1 MKKRLLWLAMAL
13 FVSTGLM
20 AQSWYLAGSST
31 SGDSGWLDGK
41 NWDASGT
48 AMTDNGDGTFSYST
62 TVQAGTYEFKVTN
75 GTWDTSYGYDNVNS
89 IASTSGYENAGGN
102 VKFTISEQA
111 AITISLNPEA
121 ADNEKITLTSSIPF
135 GQAVIT
141 VWTVVGDDVL
151 CGTNW
156 DVSDTGNDMV
166 EGESGIWTK
175 TYENFEVTA
184 DNAGAEISFKAVAN
198 HSYSIGEYPQG
209 EGGNA
214 TLTLPSETG
223 TYNIIITLDTNSWS
237 IDNTIEKVVGE
248 EPEPGPAEPVL
259 LIADDIAVSWNEP
272 VYNAETKELQLSC
285 TFDIAETQTSV
296 SIDDL
301 LAANPVCFI
310 RFGASGDV
318 RASRDGN
325 AVSVTIPNVEAG
337 AELAYSLNMNIGAD
351 NADVIVPVR
360 IEIVKSEWVYAPSVP
375 EPEPEPEPGI
385 TTLYMI
391 GDATQGGWAL
401 ENATALAYDADSKTF
416 TWTGDLTVGTEGF
429 KFVVS
434 NTAYVPCFVAAS
446 EGQQIVSGEQVA
458 LVYRENEEAGAPADY
473 KFKVPEDGNYTVV
486 VTMDGT
492 EASMVVTQNSVA
504 PVPQWYVA
512 GNGNENVP
520 EWVNGKNWNPDAA
533 PMTANGDGTFSYSTT
548 IPAGTYEFKVTNGT
562 WEAEQGSVVY
572 DYNHINAATSASGY
586 ENAGGNVKFTISE
599 QADITISLNPEAA
612 DNEKITL
619 TSSIPFGQAEI
630 TLWTVVG
637 DAALCGSDWDPA
649 DANNDMAED
658 AETPGIWTKT
668 YENFEVNADNAGT
681 VISFKAVANHNYSV
695 GEVPQGEG
703 NNATLTLPE
712 ETGIYNITIILNT
725 NDWTI
730 SNSIDKVG
738 GEEPE
743 PVETTAEWSFLLN
756 GDNSLTVICTVN
768 ALGGQTDPSAVAGL
782 VGWMYVDNPATQLG
796 WVAGSFEIMY
806 TTEVL
811 TDGQTVA
818 LNATWNWQ
826 DGGVFTA
833 PETFIYT
840 FNEEEPEPVP
850 AAWYIAGNGDV
861 DAAWVGGLSWDV
873 AGVALADNGD
883 GTYGYETTVPAGT
896 YQFKITN
903 GKWYDPEN
911 TPDGI
916 NYGYTNVDGV
926 ASTSGYVDGGGNNVM
941 FTIASEA
948 TITITL
954 NPAAMDDAKII
965 LSSTVG
971 FGEAVVDRWTLAGD
985 VPFFAGSAWGFD
997 AGNDLVETA
1006 PGVWTKVYENVE
1018 VTSDMAGQT
1027 YQYKVGANGGFDVDQ
1042 YPAQG
1047 NNTFTMPA
1055 EAGSYN
1061 ITFTFN
1067 AEGERTLGFECV
1079 MNEPTSIDEA
1089 AAAVITAADGRIYCD
1104 KDFVIVNLAGQDV
1117 TAANGDLQGTYLVVA
1132 GDEVVKVM
1140 VD

>member
-111 AITISLNPEA
+111 DITISLNPEA

-141 VWTVVGDDVL
+141 V
-151 CGTNW
+151 
-156 DVSDTGNDMV
+156 
-166 EGESGIWTK
+166 
-175 TYENFEVTA
+175 
-184 DNAGAEISFKAVAN
+184 
-198 HSYSIGEYPQG
+198 
-209 EGGNA
+209 
-214 TLTLPSETG
+214 
-223 TYNIIITLDTNSWS
+223 
-237 IDNTIEKVVGE
+237 
-248 EPEPGPAEPVL
+248 
-259 LIADDIAVSWNEP
+259 
-272 VYNAETKELQLSC
+272 
-285 TFDIAETQTSV
+285 
-296 SIDDL
+296 
-301 LAANPVCFI
+301 
-310 RFGASGDV
+310 
-318 RASRDGN
+318 
-325 AVSVTIPNVEAG
+325 
-337 AELAYSLNMNIGAD
+337 
-351 NADVIVPVR
+351 
-360 IEIVKSEWVYAPSVP
+360 
-375 EPEPEPEPGI
+375 
-385 TTLYMI
+385 
-391 GDATQGGWAL
+391 
-401 ENATALAYDADSKTF
+401 
-416 TWTGDLTVGTEGF
+416 
-429 KFVVS
+429 
-434 NTAYVPCFVAAS
+434 
-446 EGQQIVSGEQVA
+446 
-458 LVYRENEEAGAPADY
+458 
-473 KFKVPEDGNYTVV
+473 
-486 VTMDGT
+486 
-492 EASMVVTQNSVA
+492 
-504 PVPQWYVA
+504 
-512 GNGNENVP
+512 
-520 EWVNGKNWNPDAA
+520 
-533 PMTANGDGTFSYSTT
+533 
-548 IPAGTYEFKVTNGT
+548 
-562 WEAEQGSVVY
+562 
-572 DYNHINAATSASGY
+572 
-586 ENAGGNVKFTISE
+586 
-599 QADITISLNPEAA
+599 
-612 DNEKITL
+612 
-619 TSSIPFGQAEI
+619 
-630 TLWTVVG
+630 WTVVG

-712 ETGIYNITIILNT
+712 ETGIYNITLTLNT
-725 NDWTI
+725 GDWTL
-730 SNSIDKVG
+730 SNEIVKVG

-743 PVETTAEWSFLLN
+743 PVETTAEWNFLLN

-796 WVAGSFEIMY
+796 WVAGSFEIVY

-811 TDGQTVA
+811 TDGQTVT

-826 DGGVFTA
+826 DGGAFTA
-833 PETFIYT
+833 PEPFIYR
-840 FNEEEPEPVP
+840 FNEEQPEPVP

-873 AGVALADNGD
+873 AGVALADKGD

-916 NYGYTNVDGV
+916 NYGYTNVDAV
-926 ASTSGYVDGGGNNVM
+926 ASASGYVDGGGNNVM

-965 LSSTVG
+965 LASTVG

-1018 VTSDMAGQT
+1018 VTSDMAGQS

-1067 AEGERTLGFECV
+1067 AEGERTLDFECV

>member
-1 MKKRLLWLAMAL
+1 MEL
-13 FVSTGLM
+13 FLTRQGAVVYDYNHIN
-20 AQSWYLAGSST
+20 A
-31 SGDSGWLDGK
+31 
-41 NWDASGT
+41 
-48 AMTDNGDGTFSYST
+48 T
-62 TVQAGTYEFKVTN
+62 T
-75 GTWDTSYGYDNVNS
+75 
-89 IASTSGYENAGGN
+89 STSGYENNGGN

-111 AITISLNPEA
+111 DITISLNPEA

-135 GQAVIT
+135 GQAEIT

-156 DVSDTGNDMV
+156 DVSDTGNDMA

-198 HSYSIGEYPQG
+198 HNYSIGEYPQG
-209 EGGNA
+209 EGGDA
-214 TLTLPSETG
+214 TLTLPSEAG
-223 TYNIIITLDTNSWS
+223 TYNIIITLDTNTWS

-248 EPEPGPAEPVL
+248 EPEPEPTEPVL
-259 LIADDIAVSWNEP
+259 LVADDIAVSWNEP

-318 RASRDGN
+318 QASREGN

-351 NADVIVPVR
+351 NADVIVPTR
-360 IEIVKSEWVYAPSVP
+360 IEIVNPEWVYAPGV
-375 EPEPEPEPGI
+375 PEPEPEPGI

-434 NTAYVPCFVAAS
+434 NTAFVPCFVAAS
-446 EGQQIVSGEQVA
+446 EGQQLVSGEQVA

-512 GNGNENVP
+512 GNGNEK
-520 EWVNGKNWNPDAA
+520 GA
-533 PMTANGDGTFSYSTT
+533 
-548 IPAGTYEFKVTNGT
+548 
-562 WEAEQGSVVY
+562 VVY
-572 DYNHINAATSASGY
+572 DYNHINATTSTSGY
-586 ENAGGNVKFTISE
+586 ENNGGNVKFTISE
-599 QADITISLNPEAA
+599 RAAITISLNPEAA

-619 TSSIPFGQAEI
+619 TSSFPFGQAEI
-630 TLWTVVG
+630 TVWTVVG

-681 VISFKAVANHNYSV
+681 VISFKAVANHNYSI

-712 ETGIYNITIILNT
+712 ETGIYNITLTLNT
-725 NDWTI
+725 GDWTL
-730 SNSIDKVG
+730 SNEIVKVG

-796 WVAGSFEIMY
+796 WVAGSFEIVY

-811 TDGQTVA
+811 TDGQTVT
-818 LNATWNWQ
+818 LNATWNWH

-873 AGVALADNGD
+873 AGVALTDNGD

-903 GKWYDPEN
+903 GKWYDSEN

-916 NYGYTNVDGV
+916 NYGYTNVDAA
-926 ASTSGYVDGGGNNVM
+926 ASNSGYVDGGGNNVM

-1067 AEGERTLGFECV
+1067 AEGERTLDFECV

>member
-1 MKKRLLWLAMAL
+1 MRYQLGC
-13 FVSTGLM
+13 FR
-20 AQSWYLAGSST
+20 
-31 SGDSGWLDGK
+31 
-41 NWDASGT
+41 
-48 AMTDNGDGTFSYST
+48 
-62 TVQAGTYEFKVTN
+62 
-75 GTWDTSYGYDNVNS
+75 YGQRYGRGR
-89 IASTSGYENAGGN
+89 IRY
-102 VKFTISEQA
+102 
-111 AITISLNPEA
+111 
-121 ADNEKITLTSSIPF
+121 
-135 GQAVIT
+135 
-141 VWTVVGDDVL
+141 
-151 CGTNW
+151 
-156 DVSDTGNDMV
+156 
-166 EGESGIWTK
+166 
-175 TYENFEVTA
+175 VTA

-375 EPEPEPEPGI
+375 EPEPGI

-391 GDATQGGWAL
+391 GDATPGGWAL

-446 EGQQIVSGEQVA
+446 EGQQLVSGEQVA

-630 TLWTVVG
+630 TVWTVVG
-637 DAALCGSDWDPA
+637 DDVLCGTNWDVSDTG
-649 DANNDMAED
+649 NDMAEG
-658 AETPGIWTKT
+658 ESGIRS
-668 YENFEVNADNAGT
+668 YSRQRRNGNF
-681 VISFKAVANHNYSV
+681 F
-695 GEVPQGEG
+695 Q
-703 NNATLTLPE
+703 
-712 ETGIYNITIILNT
+712 
-725 NDWTI
+725 
-730 SNSIDKVG
+730 
-738 GEEPE
+738 
-743 PVETTAEWSFLLN
+743 
-756 GDNSLTVICTVN
+756 
-768 ALGGQTDPSAVAGL
+768 
-782 VGWMYVDNPATQLG
+782 
-796 WVAGSFEIMY
+796 
-806 TTEVL
+806 
-811 TDGQTVA
+811 
-818 LNATWNWQ
+818 
-826 DGGVFTA
+826 
-833 PETFIYT
+833 
-840 FNEEEPEPVP
+840 
-850 AAWYIAGNGDV
+850 
-861 DAAWVGGLSWDV
+861 
-873 AGVALADNGD
+873 
-883 GTYGYETTVPAGT
+883 
-896 YQFKITN
+896 
-903 GKWYDPEN
+903 
-911 TPDGI
+911 
-916 NYGYTNVDGV
+916 
-926 ASTSGYVDGGGNNVM
+926 
-941 FTIASEA
+941 
-948 TITITL
+948 
-954 NPAAMDDAKII
+954 
-965 LSSTVG
+965 SS
-971 FGEAVVDRWTLAGD
+971 RQ
-985 VPFFAGSAWGFD
+985 P
-997 AGNDLVETA
+997 
-1006 PGVWTKVYENVE
+1006 
-1018 VTSDMAGQT
+1018 
-1027 YQYKVGANGGFDVDQ
+1027 
-1042 YPAQG
+1042 
-1047 NNTFTMPA
+1047 
-1055 EAGSYN
+1055 
-1061 ITFTFN
+1061 
-1067 AEGERTLGFECV
+1067 
-1079 MNEPTSIDEA
+1079 
-1089 AAAVITAADGRIYCD
+1089 
-1104 KDFVIVNLAGQDV
+1104 
-1117 TAANGDLQGTYLVVA
+1117 
-1132 GDEVVKVM
+1132 
-1140 VD
+1140 

>member
-31 SGDSGWLDGK
+31 SGDLGWLDGK
-41 NWDASGT
+41 NWDAIGT
-48 AMTDNGDGTFSYST
+48 AMTDNSDGTFSYST

-89 IASTSGYENAGGN
+89 IASTSGYENNGGN
-102 VKFTISEQA
+102 IRFNIA
-111 AITISLNPEA
+111 AEADITIVFNPSA
-121 ADNEKITLTSSIPF
+121 TSITLTSSIPF
-135 GQAVIT
+135 GQAEIT

-156 DVSDTGNDMV
+156 DVSDTGNDMS

-175 TYENFEVTA
+175 TYENFEVT
-184 DNAGAEISFKAVAN
+184 
-198 HSYSIGEYPQG
+198 
-209 EGGNA
+209 
-214 TLTLPSETG
+214 
-223 TYNIIITLDTNSWS
+223 
-237 IDNTIEKVVGE
+237 
-248 EPEPGPAEPVL
+248 
-259 LIADDIAVSWNEP
+259 
-272 VYNAETKELQLSC
+272 
-285 TFDIAETQTSV
+285 
-296 SIDDL
+296 
-301 LAANPVCFI
+301 
-310 RFGASGDV
+310 
-318 RASRDGN
+318 
-325 AVSVTIPNVEAG
+325 
-337 AELAYSLNMNIGAD
+337 
-351 NADVIVPVR
+351 
-360 IEIVKSEWVYAPSVP
+360 
-375 EPEPEPEPGI
+375 
-385 TTLYMI
+385 
-391 GDATQGGWAL
+391 
-401 ENATALAYDADSKTF
+401 
-416 TWTGDLTVGTEGF
+416 
-429 KFVVS
+429 
-434 NTAYVPCFVAAS
+434 
-446 EGQQIVSGEQVA
+446 
-458 LVYRENEEAGAPADY
+458 
-473 KFKVPEDGNYTVV
+473 
-486 VTMDGT
+486 
-492 EASMVVTQNSVA
+492 
-504 PVPQWYVA
+504 
-512 GNGNENVP
+512 
-520 EWVNGKNWNPDAA
+520 
-533 PMTANGDGTFSYSTT
+533 
-548 IPAGTYEFKVTNGT
+548 
-562 WEAEQGSVVY
+562 
-572 DYNHINAATSASGY
+572 
-586 ENAGGNVKFTISE
+586 
-599 QADITISLNPEAA
+599 
-612 DNEKITL
+612 
-619 TSSIPFGQAEI
+619 
-630 TLWTVVG
+630 
-637 DAALCGSDWDPA
+637 
-649 DANNDMAED
+649 
-658 AETPGIWTKT
+658 
-668 YENFEVNADNAGT
+668 ADNAGT

-796 WVAGSFEIMY
+796 WVAGSFEIVY

-811 TDGQTVA
+811 TDGQTVT
-818 LNATWNWQ
+818 LNATWNWH

-873 AGVALADNGD
+873 AGVALTDNGD

-903 GKWYDPEN
+903 GKWYDSEN

-916 NYGYTNVDGV
+916 NYGYTNVDAA
-926 ASTSGYVDGGGNNVM
+926 ASNSGYVDGGGNNVM

-1018 VTSDMAGQT
+1018 VTSDMAGQS

-1067 AEGERTLGFECV
+1067 AEGERTLDFECV

>member
-20 AQSWYLAGSST
+20 AQSWYLAGN
-31 SGDSGWLDGK
+31 GNENVPEWVNGK

-62 TVQAGTYEFKVTN
+62 TVPAGTYEFKVTN
-75 GTWDTSYGYDNVNS
+75 GTWATSYGYDNVNS
-89 IASTSGYENAGGN
+89 IASASGYENNGGN

-111 AITISLNPEA
+111 DITISLNPEA

-135 GQAVIT
+135 GQAEIT

-209 EGGNA
+209 EGVNA
-214 TLTLPSETG
+214 TLTLPSDAG
-223 TYNIIITLDTNSWS
+223 TYNIIITLDTNTWS

-248 EPEPGPAEPVL
+248 
-259 LIADDIAVSWNEP
+259 
-272 VYNAETKELQLSC
+272 
-285 TFDIAETQTSV
+285 
-296 SIDDL
+296 
-301 LAANPVCFI
+301 
-310 RFGASGDV
+310 
-318 RASRDGN
+318 
-325 AVSVTIPNVEAG
+325 
-337 AELAYSLNMNIGAD
+337 
-351 NADVIVPVR
+351 
-360 IEIVKSEWVYAPSVP
+360 

-434 NTAYVPCFVAAS
+434 NTAFVPCFVAAS
-446 EGQQIVSGEQVA
+446 EGQQLVSGEQVA

-473 KFKVPEDGNYTVV
+473 KFKVPKDGNYTVV

-619 TSSIPFGQAEI
+619 TSSIPFGQAVI
-630 TLWTVVG
+630 TVWTVVG
-637 DAALCGSDWDPA
+637 DEALCGTNWDPA
-649 DANNDMAED
+649 DTNNDMAED

-668 YENFEVNADNAGT
+668 YENFEVNADNAGM
-681 VISFKAVANHNYSV
+681 VISFKAVANHNYSI

-712 ETGIYNITIILNT
+712 ETGIYNITLTLNT
-725 NDWTI
+725 GDWTQ
-730 SNSIDKVG
+730 SNEIVKVG

-818 LNATWNWQ
+818 LNATWNWH

-883 GTYGYETTVPAGT
+883 GTYGYKTTVPAGT

-916 NYGYTNVDGV
+916 NYGYTNVDAV
-926 ASTSGYVDGGGNNVM
+926 ASASGYVDGGGNNVM

-965 LSSTVG
+965 LASTVG

-1018 VTSDMAGQT
+1018 VTSDMAGQS

-1042 YPAQG
+1042 YPAPG

-1067 AEGERTLGFECV
+1067 AEGERTLDFECV

-1089 AAAVITAADGRIYCD
+1089 AVAVITAADGRIYCD

>member
-41 NWDASGT
+41 NWNASGT

-89 IASTSGYENAGGN
+89 IASTSGYENNGGN
-102 VKFTISEQA
+102 IRFNIA
-111 AITISLNPEA
+111 AEADITIVFNPSA
-121 ADNEKITLTSSIPF
+121 TSITLTSSIPF

-141 VWTVVGDDVL
+141 VWTVVGDEVL

-166 EGESGIWTK
+166 EGE
-175 TYENFEVTA
+175 YFEVTA

-198 HSYSIGEYPQG
+198 HNYSIGEYPQG
-209 EGGNA
+209 EG
-214 TLTLPSETG
+214 
-223 TYNIIITLDTNSWS
+223 
-237 IDNTIEKVVGE
+237 V
-248 EPEPGPAEPVL
+248 
-259 LIADDIAVSWNEP
+259 
-272 VYNAETKELQLSC
+272 
-285 TFDIAETQTSV
+285 
-296 SIDDL
+296 
-301 LAANPVCFI
+301 
-310 RFGASGDV
+310 
-318 RASRDGN
+318 
-325 AVSVTIPNVEAG
+325 
-337 AELAYSLNMNIGAD
+337 
-351 NADVIVPVR
+351 
-360 IEIVKSEWVYAPSVP
+360 
-375 EPEPEPEPGI
+375 
-385 TTLYMI
+385 
-391 GDATQGGWAL
+391 
-401 ENATALAYDADSKTF
+401 
-416 TWTGDLTVGTEGF
+416 
-429 KFVVS
+429 
-434 NTAYVPCFVAAS
+434 
-446 EGQQIVSGEQVA
+446 
-458 LVYRENEEAGAPADY
+458 
-473 KFKVPEDGNYTVV
+473 
-486 VTMDGT
+486 
-492 EASMVVTQNSVA
+492 
-504 PVPQWYVA
+504 
-512 GNGNENVP
+512 
-520 EWVNGKNWNPDAA
+520 
-533 PMTANGDGTFSYSTT
+533 
-548 IPAGTYEFKVTNGT
+548 
-562 WEAEQGSVVY
+562 
-572 DYNHINAATSASGY
+572 
-586 ENAGGNVKFTISE
+586 
-599 QADITISLNPEAA
+599 
-612 DNEKITL
+612 
-619 TSSIPFGQAEI
+619 
-630 TLWTVVG
+630 
-637 DAALCGSDWDPA
+637 
-649 DANNDMAED
+649 
-658 AETPGIWTKT
+658 
-668 YENFEVNADNAGT
+668 
-681 VISFKAVANHNYSV
+681 
-695 GEVPQGEG
+695 
-703 NNATLTLPE
+703 NATLTLPE
-712 ETGIYNITIILNT
+712 ETGIYNITLTLNT
-725 NDWTI
+725 GDWTL
-730 SNSIDKVG
+730 SNEIVKVG

-796 WVAGSFEIMY
+796 WVAGSFEIVY

-811 TDGQTVA
+811 TDGQTVT
-818 LNATWNWQ
+818 LNATWNWH

-850 AAWYIAGNGDV
+850 AVWYIAGNGDV

-916 NYGYTNVDGV
+916 NYGYTNVDAA
-926 ASTSGYVDGGGNNVM
+926 ASTPGYVDGGGNNVM

-1018 VTSDMAGQT
+1018 VTSDMAGQS

-1067 AEGERTLGFECV
+1067 AEGERTLDFECV

-1089 AAAVITAADGRIYCD
+1089 AAAVIT
-1104 KDFVIVNLAGQDV
+1104 VNLAGQDV
-1117 TAANGDLQGTYLVVA
+1117 TVANGDLQGTYLVVA

-1140 VD
+1140 VDRTTR

>member
-1 MKKRLLWLAMAL
+1 M
-13 FVSTGLM
+13 
-20 AQSWYLAGSST
+20 
-31 SGDSGWLDGK
+31 
-41 NWDASGT
+41 
-48 AMTDNGDGTFSYST
+48 
-62 TVQAGTYEFKVTN
+62 
-75 GTWDTSYGYDNVNS
+75 
-89 IASTSGYENAGGN
+89 
-102 VKFTISEQA
+102 
-111 AITISLNPEA
+111 
-121 ADNEKITLTSSIPF
+121 
-135 GQAVIT
+135 
-141 VWTVVGDDVL
+141 
-151 CGTNW
+151 
-156 DVSDTGNDMV
+156 
-166 EGESGIWTK
+166 
-175 TYENFEVTA
+175 
-184 DNAGAEISFKAVAN
+184 
-198 HSYSIGEYPQG
+198 
-209 EGGNA
+209 
-214 TLTLPSETG
+214 
-223 TYNIIITLDTNSWS
+223 
-237 IDNTIEKVVGE
+237 
-248 EPEPGPAEPVL
+248 
-259 LIADDIAVSWNEP
+259 
-272 VYNAETKELQLSC
+272 
-285 TFDIAETQTSV
+285 
-296 SIDDL
+296 
-301 LAANPVCFI
+301 
-310 RFGASGDV
+310 
-318 RASRDGN
+318 
-325 AVSVTIPNVEAG
+325 
-337 AELAYSLNMNIGAD
+337 
-351 NADVIVPVR
+351 
-360 IEIVKSEWVYAPSVP
+360 
-375 EPEPEPEPGI
+375 
-385 TTLYMI
+385 
-391 GDATQGGWAL
+391 
-401 ENATALAYDADSKTF
+401 
-416 TWTGDLTVGTEGF
+416 
-429 KFVVS
+429 
-434 NTAYVPCFVAAS
+434 
-446 EGQQIVSGEQVA
+446 
-458 LVYRENEEAGAPADY
+458 
-473 KFKVPEDGNYTVV
+473 
-486 VTMDGT
+486 
-492 EASMVVTQNSVA
+492 
-504 PVPQWYVA
+504 
-512 GNGNENVP
+512 
-520 EWVNGKNWNPDAA
+520 
-533 PMTANGDGTFSYSTT
+533 
-548 IPAGTYEFKVTNGT
+548 
-562 WEAEQGSVVY
+562 
-572 DYNHINAATSASGY
+572 
-586 ENAGGNVKFTISE
+586 
-599 QADITISLNPEAA
+599 
-612 DNEKITL
+612 
-619 TSSIPFGQAEI
+619 
-630 TLWTVVG
+630 
-637 DAALCGSDWDPA
+637 
-649 DANNDMAED
+649 
-658 AETPGIWTKT
+658 
-668 YENFEVNADNAGT
+668 
-681 VISFKAVANHNYSV
+681 
-695 GEVPQGEG
+695 
-703 NNATLTLPE
+703 PE
-712 ETGIYNITIILNT
+712 ETGIYNITLTLNT
-725 NDWTI
+725 GDWTL
-730 SNSIDKVG
+730 SNEIVKVG

-796 WVAGSFEIMY
+796 WVAGSFEIVY

-811 TDGQTVA
+811 TDGQTVT
-818 LNATWNWQ
+818 LNATWNWH

-916 NYGYTNVDGV
+916 NYGYTNVDAV

-1067 AEGERTLGFECV
+1067 AEGERTLDFECV

-1117 TAANGDLQGTYLVVA
+1117 TAANGNLQGTYLVVA

>member
-111 AITISLNPEA
+111 DITISLNPEA
-121 ADNEKITLTSSIPF
+121 ADNEKITLTSSI
-135 GQAVIT
+135 
-141 VWTVVGDDVL
+141 WTVVGDDVL

-198 HSYSIGEYPQG
+198 HNYSIGEVPQG
-209 EGGNA
+209 EGGDA
-214 TLTLPSETG
+214 TLTLPSEAG
-223 TYNIIITLDTNSWS
+223 TYNIIITLDTNTWS

-248 EPEPGPAEPVL
+248 EPEPEPTEPVTL
-259 LIADDIAVSWNEP
+259 TADDIAVSWNEP

-285 TFDIAETQTSV
+285 TFNIAETQTSV

-318 RASRDGN
+318 QASREGN

-351 NADVIVPVR
+351 NADVITPTR
-360 IEIVKSEWVYAPSVP
+360 IEIVNPEWVYAPGVP

-391 GDATQGGWAL
+391 GDATQGEWAL

-446 EGQQIVSGEQVA
+446 EGQQLVSGEQVA

-520 EWVNGKNWNPDAA
+520 EWVNGKNWNPDGA

-572 DYNHINAATSASGY
+572 DYNHINATTSTSGY
-586 ENAGGNVKFTISE
+586 ENASGNVKFTISE

-619 TSSIPFGQAEI
+619 TSSIHSAKRKSRCGQ
-630 TLWTVVG
+630 
-637 DAALCGSDWDPA
+637 
-649 DANNDMAED
+649 
-658 AETPGIWTKT
+658 
-668 YENFEVNADNAGT
+668 
-681 VISFKAVANHNYSV
+681 
-695 GEVPQGEG
+695 
-703 NNATLTLPE
+703 
-712 ETGIYNITIILNT
+712 
-725 NDWTI
+725 
-730 SNSIDKVG
+730 
-738 GEEPE
+738 
-743 PVETTAEWSFLLN
+743 
-756 GDNSLTVICTVN
+756 
-768 ALGGQTDPSAVAGL
+768 
-782 VGWMYVDNPATQLG
+782 
-796 WVAGSFEIMY
+796 
-806 TTEVL
+806 
-811 TDGQTVA
+811 
-818 LNATWNWQ
+818 
-826 DGGVFTA
+826 
-833 PETFIYT
+833 
-840 FNEEEPEPVP
+840 
-850 AAWYIAGNGDV
+850 
-861 DAAWVGGLSWDV
+861 
-873 AGVALADNGD
+873 
-883 GTYGYETTVPAGT
+883 
-896 YQFKITN
+896 
-903 GKWYDPEN
+903 
-911 TPDGI
+911 
-916 NYGYTNVDGV
+916 
-926 ASTSGYVDGGGNNVM
+926 
-941 FTIASEA
+941 
-948 TITITL
+948 
-954 NPAAMDDAKII
+954 
-965 LSSTVG
+965 
-971 FGEAVVDRWTLAGD
+971 
-985 VPFFAGSAWGFD
+985 
-997 AGNDLVETA
+997 
-1006 PGVWTKVYENVE
+1006 
-1018 VTSDMAGQT
+1018 
-1027 YQYKVGANGGFDVDQ
+1027 
-1042 YPAQG
+1042 
-1047 NNTFTMPA
+1047 
-1055 EAGSYN
+1055 
-1061 ITFTFN
+1061 
-1067 AEGERTLGFECV
+1067 
-1079 MNEPTSIDEA
+1079 
-1089 AAAVITAADGRIYCD
+1089 
-1104 KDFVIVNLAGQDV
+1104 
-1117 TAANGDLQGTYLVVA
+1117 
-1132 GDEVVKVM
+1132 
-1140 VD
+1140 

>member
-48 AMTDNGDGTFSYST
+48 AMTDNSDGTFSYST

-75 GTWDTSYGYDNVNS
+75 GTWDTSYGYNNVNS
-89 IASTSGYENAGGN
+89 IASTSGYENNGGN
-102 VKFTISEQA
+102 VRFNIA
-111 AITISLNPEA
+111 AEADITIVFNPSA
-121 ADNEKITLTSSIPF
+121 TSITLTSSIPF
-135 GQAVIT
+135 GQVVIT
-141 VWTVVGDDVL
+141 VWTVVGDEVL

-198 HSYSIGEYPQG
+198 HNYSIGEYPQG
-209 EGGNA
+209 EGVDV
-214 TLTLPSETG
+214 TLTLPSEAG
-223 TYNIIITLDTNSWS
+223 TYNIIITLDTNTWS
-237 IDNTIEKVVGE
+237 IDNTIEKV
-248 EPEPGPAEPVL
+248 
-259 LIADDIAVSWNEP
+259 
-272 VYNAETKELQLSC
+272 
-285 TFDIAETQTSV
+285 
-296 SIDDL
+296 
-301 LAANPVCFI
+301 
-310 RFGASGDV
+310 
-318 RASRDGN
+318 
-325 AVSVTIPNVEAG
+325 
-337 AELAYSLNMNIGAD
+337 
-351 NADVIVPVR
+351 
-360 IEIVKSEWVYAPSVP
+360 
-375 EPEPEPEPGI
+375 
-385 TTLYMI
+385 
-391 GDATQGGWAL
+391 GG
-401 ENATALAYDADSKTF
+401 
-416 TWTGDLTVGTEGF
+416 
-429 KFVVS
+429 
-434 NTAYVPCFVAAS
+434 
-446 EGQQIVSGEQVA
+446 
-458 LVYRENEEAGAPADY
+458 
-473 KFKVPEDGNYTVV
+473 
-486 VTMDGT
+486 
-492 EASMVVTQNSVA
+492 
-504 PVPQWYVA
+504 
-512 GNGNENVP
+512 
-520 EWVNGKNWNPDAA
+520 
-533 PMTANGDGTFSYSTT
+533 
-548 IPAGTYEFKVTNGT
+548 
-562 WEAEQGSVVY
+562 
-572 DYNHINAATSASGY
+572 
-586 ENAGGNVKFTISE
+586 
-599 QADITISLNPEAA
+599 
-612 DNEKITL
+612 
-619 TSSIPFGQAEI
+619 
-630 TLWTVVG
+630 
-637 DAALCGSDWDPA
+637 
-649 DANNDMAED
+649 
-658 AETPGIWTKT
+658 
-668 YENFEVNADNAGT
+668 
-681 VISFKAVANHNYSV
+681 
-695 GEVPQGEG
+695 
-703 NNATLTLPE
+703 
-712 ETGIYNITIILNT
+712 
-725 NDWTI
+725 
-730 SNSIDKVG
+730 
-738 GEEPE
+738 
-743 PVETTAEWSFLLN
+743 
-756 GDNSLTVICTVN
+756 
-768 ALGGQTDPSAVAGL
+768 
-782 VGWMYVDNPATQLG
+782 
-796 WVAGSFEIMY
+796 
-806 TTEVL
+806 
-811 TDGQTVA
+811 
-818 LNATWNWQ
+818 
-826 DGGVFTA
+826 
-833 PETFIYT
+833 
-840 FNEEEPEPVP
+840 EEPEPVP

-873 AGVALADNGD
+873 AGVALDDNGD

-916 NYGYTNVDGV
+916 NYGYTNVDAV
-926 ASTSGYVDGGGNNVM
+926 ASASGYVDGGGNNVM

-965 LSSTVG
+965 LASTVG

-1018 VTSDMAGQT
+1018 VTSDMAGQS

-1067 AEGERTLGFECV
+1067 AEGERTLDFECV

-1104 KDFVIVNLAGQDV
+1104 KDFIIVNLAGQDV

>member
-20 AQSWYLAGSST
+20 AQSWYL
-31 SGDSGWLDGK
+31 
-41 NWDASGT
+41 
-48 AMTDNGDGTFSYST
+48 
-62 TVQAGTYEFKVTN
+62 
-75 GTWDTSYGYDNVNS
+75 
-89 IASTSGYENAGGN
+89 
-102 VKFTISEQA
+102 
-111 AITISLNPEA
+111 
-121 ADNEKITLTSSIPF
+121 
-135 GQAVIT
+135 
-141 VWTVVGDDVL
+141 
-151 CGTNW
+151 
-156 DVSDTGNDMV
+156 
-166 EGESGIWTK
+166 
-175 TYENFEVTA
+175 
-184 DNAGAEISFKAVAN
+184 
-198 HSYSIGEYPQG
+198 
-209 EGGNA
+209 
-214 TLTLPSETG
+214 
-223 TYNIIITLDTNSWS
+223 
-237 IDNTIEKVVGE
+237 
-248 EPEPGPAEPVL
+248 
-259 LIADDIAVSWNEP
+259 
-272 VYNAETKELQLSC
+272 
-285 TFDIAETQTSV
+285 
-296 SIDDL
+296 
-301 LAANPVCFI
+301 
-310 RFGASGDV
+310 
-318 RASRDGN
+318 
-325 AVSVTIPNVEAG
+325 
-337 AELAYSLNMNIGAD
+337 
-351 NADVIVPVR
+351 
-360 IEIVKSEWVYAPSVP
+360 
-375 EPEPEPEPGI
+375 
-385 TTLYMI
+385 
-391 GDATQGGWAL
+391 
-401 ENATALAYDADSKTF
+401 
-416 TWTGDLTVGTEGF
+416 
-429 KFVVS
+429 
-434 NTAYVPCFVAAS
+434 
-446 EGQQIVSGEQVA
+446 
-458 LVYRENEEAGAPADY
+458 
-473 KFKVPEDGNYTVV
+473 
-486 VTMDGT
+486 
-492 EASMVVTQNSVA
+492 
-504 PVPQWYVA
+504 A

-619 TSSIPFGQAEI
+619 TSSIPFGQAVI
-630 TLWTVVG
+630 TVWTVVG
-637 DAALCGSDWDPA
+637 DAALCGTNWDPA

-658 AETPGIWTKT
+658 VETPGIWTKT

-796 WVAGSFEIMY
+796 WVAGSFEIVY

-811 TDGQTVA
+811 TDGQTVT
-818 LNATWNWQ
+818 LNATWNWH

-916 NYGYTNVDGV
+916 NYGYTNVDAV
-926 ASTSGYVDGGGNNVM
+926 ASASGYVDGGGNNVM

-1006 PGVWTKVYENVE
+1006 PGAPGVWTKVYENVE
-1018 VTSDMAGQT
+1018 VTSDMAGQS

-1067 AEGERTLGFECV
+1067 AEGERTLDFECV

-1117 TAANGDLQGTYLVVA
+1117 TAANGNLQGTYLVVA

>member
-20 AQSWYLAGSST
+20 AQSWYLAGN
-31 SGDSGWLDGK
+31 GNENVPEWVNGK

-75 GTWDTSYGYDNVNS
+75 GTWDAEQGAVVYDYNHIN
-89 IASTSGYENAGGN
+89 ATTSTSGYENNGGN

-111 AITISLNPEA
+111 DITISLNPEA

-135 GQAVIT
+135 GQAEIT

-156 DVSDTGNDMV
+156 DVSDTGNDMS

-209 EGGNA
+209 EGVNA

-223 TYNIIITLDTNSWS
+223 TYNIIITLDTNTWS

-248 EPEPGPAEPVL
+248 
-259 LIADDIAVSWNEP
+259 
-272 VYNAETKELQLSC
+272 
-285 TFDIAETQTSV
+285 
-296 SIDDL
+296 
-301 LAANPVCFI
+301 
-310 RFGASGDV
+310 
-318 RASRDGN
+318 
-325 AVSVTIPNVEAG
+325 
-337 AELAYSLNMNIGAD
+337 
-351 NADVIVPVR
+351 
-360 IEIVKSEWVYAPSVP
+360 

-391 GDATQGGWAL
+391 GDATQGEWAL

-572 DYNHINAATSASGY
+572 DYNHINATTSTSGY
-586 ENAGGNVKFTISE
+586 ENASGNVKFTISE

-619 TSSIPFGQAEI
+619 TSSIPFGQAVI
-630 TLWTVVG
+630 TVWTVVG
-637 DAALCGSDWDPA
+637 DAALCGTNWDPA
-649 DANNDMAED
+649 DTNNDMAED

-668 YENFEVNADNAGT
+668 HENFEVNADNAGT

-712 ETGIYNITIILNT
+712 ETGIYNITLTLNT
-725 NDWTI
+725 GDWTL
-730 SNSIDKVG
+730 SNEIVKVG

-796 WVAGSFEIMY
+796 WVAGSFEIVY

-811 TDGQTVA
+811 TDGQTVT
-818 LNATWNWQ
+818 LNATWNWR

-861 DAAWVGGLSWDV
+861 DAAWVGGLSWDE

-916 NYGYTNVDGV
+916 NYGYTNVDAA
-926 ASTSGYVDGGGNNVM
+926 ASASGYVDGGGNNVM

-965 LSSTVG
+965 LASTVG

-1018 VTSDMAGQT
+1018 VTSDMAGQS

-1042 YPAQG
+1042 YPAPG

-1067 AEGERTLGFECV
+1067 AEGERTLDFECV

-1104 KDFVIVNLAGQDV
+1104 KDFIIVNLAGQDV
-1117 TAANGDLQGTYLVVA
+1117 TAANGDLQGIYLVVA